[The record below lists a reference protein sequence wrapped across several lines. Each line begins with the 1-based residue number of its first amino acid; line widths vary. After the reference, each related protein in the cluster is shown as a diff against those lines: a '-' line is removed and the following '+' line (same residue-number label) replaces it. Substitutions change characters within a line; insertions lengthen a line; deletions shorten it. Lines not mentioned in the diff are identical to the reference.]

1 VLFAAGVLTRRINLR
16 TLGPML
22 AETMATTG
30 TLFSPLLAATTFTL
44 VLRLLG
50 TDKLIEGWITALP
63 GGQIAVCATILGA
76 IFVAA
81 FVLDAFEIIFVAV
94 PILIPPLLI
103 RVPDA
108 VWVSTLVLLTLQAS
122 FLLPPVG
129 YALMMTR
136 GILGSEVPPAI
147 FARALAPF
155 LAMQAL
161 VVALTLGFPG
171 LVHLL
176 EPANTQSRA
185 SSGPALSKEEV
196 DKRLREM
203 LPAPFPFEFQK

>member
-1 VLFAAGVLTRRINLR
+1 
-16 TLGPML
+16 ML
-22 AETMATTG
+22 SETMATTG
-30 TLFSPLLAATTFTL
+30 TLFAPLLAATTFTL

-50 TDKLIEGWITALP
+50 TDKLIEAWIAAMP

-108 VWVSTLVLLTLQAS
+108 VWVSVLVLLTLQAS

-136 GILGSEVPPAI
+136 GILGSDVPPMT
-147 FARALAPF
+147 FARALVPF
-155 LAMQAL
+155 LAMQVL
-161 VVALTLGFPG
+161 VVALTLGFPR

-176 EPANTQSRA
+176 DAPGTQSRA
-185 SSGPALSKEEV
+185 PSGPALSKEEV
-196 DKRLREM
+196 EKKLQEM
-203 LPAPFPFEFQK
+203 LQPPLPFGIPK

>member
-1 VLFAAGVLTRRINLR
+1 
-16 TLGPML
+16 
-22 AETMATTG
+22 MATTG

-50 TDKLIEGWITALP
+50 TDKLIEGWIAAMP
-63 GGQIAVCATILGA
+63 GGQIAVCAAILGA

-136 GILGSEVPPAI
+136 GILGSEVPPHDLRPGAGAVPGHAGAGRGAH
-147 FARALAPF
+147 ARLPEASCICWSRRTP
-155 LAMQAL
+155 
-161 VVALTLGFPG
+161 
-171 LVHLL
+171 
-176 EPANTQSRA
+176 SRA
-185 SSGPALSKEEV
+185 PARPDSHEGRGGEEAAGDAARSPSRSGSPK
-196 DKRLREM
+196 
-203 LPAPFPFEFQK
+203 